1 MNKDRPGASESHRI
15 AVNGVYL
22 DQVRIRLHSDSGSGF
37 ASYESAPIDQHS
49 ATEDSAG
56 ISLRLPALTA
66 LQLFADG
73 VLTADGIKPVELTVA
88 GRAAKTLYFHWLHKS
103 PNKDAGSQVVLRFEI
118 QPLITTGS
126 DQQELW
132 LKQIS
137 PLRLEATGVWDPAE
151 EDWGDENGE
160 SLPAWAQ
167 AIIKRGPRRMYEMEN
182 IIPGSRVEDDNDPI
196 LKANE
201 LCEQGK
207 TPQAKKLLMALLS
220 RDIRCIDAHAHLGNL
235 AFDKEPHAALRHYRR
250 GVQIGDLTVD
260 ADFDGVLPW
269 LRIENR
275 PFLRCLHGLALCLWR
290 LGQYEEAQGF
300 FARLLWLNPSDNLG
314 VRFLLPAIEAREPWS
329 AD

>member
-1 MNKDRPGASESHRI
+1 VSKDRPQASESRRI

-22 DQVRIRLHSDSGSGF
+22 DQVRIRLHSDSGGGF
-37 ASYESAPIDQHS
+37 ASYESAPVEQHS

-56 ISLRLPALTA
+56 ISLQLPALTA

-73 VLTADGIKPVELTVA
+73 VLTADGIKAVELSVA
-88 GRAAKTLYFHWLHKS
+88 GRAAKTLYFHWLHKLPS
-103 PNKDAGSQVVLRFEI
+103 KDAGSQVVLRFET
-118 QPLITTGS
+118 QPLITTGPG
-126 DQQELW
+126 DQEAW

-137 PLRLEATGVWDPAE
+137 PLRLEATGLWDPSE
-151 EDWGDENGE
+151 ENWGEDDEP
-160 SLPAWAQ
+160 LPAWAN
-167 AIIKRGPRRMYEMEN
+167 AIIKRGPRRMYELEN

-201 LCEQGK
+201 LCEQGRV
-207 TPQAKKLLMALLS
+207 PQAKKLLMALLS

-235 AFDKEPHAALRHYRR
+235 TFDKEPHAALRHYRR
-250 GVQIGDLTVD
+250 GVQIGDLTLG

-269 LRIENR
+269 RVVDNR

-290 LGQYEEAQGF
+290 LGQYEEAQGL
-300 FARLLWLNPSDNLG
+300 FARLLWLSPSDNLG

-329 AD
+329 